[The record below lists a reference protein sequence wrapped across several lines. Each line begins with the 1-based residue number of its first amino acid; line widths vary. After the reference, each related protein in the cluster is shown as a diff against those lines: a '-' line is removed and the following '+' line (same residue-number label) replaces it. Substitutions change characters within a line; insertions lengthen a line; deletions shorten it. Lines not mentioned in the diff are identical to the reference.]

1 MRTLARERDKAEV
14 LRRLRALRQD
24 SVRRWGRMS
33 AHQMVCHLSDGYRLL
48 IGERTTQLAATP
60 LPRLMMRWIALYAP
74 IRWPAGILTTPEL
87 DQDAGGTR
95 PADFD
100 ADVAELEKLLRA
112 VATDQRDRFGAP
124 PSHLRTNVR
133 VGLAAMGVPPRG
145 SPSPSVWRVGAQPT
159 QRGCTRSWL
168 LPERR

>member
-1 MRTLARERDKAEV
+1 MRTLARERDRAEV

-100 ADVAELEKLLRA
+100 ADVAELEKLLRE
-112 VATDQRDRFGAP
+112 VATDRRDRFGHLHPIFGRMSESAWLRWAYLHADH
-124 PSHLRTNVR
+124 HLRQF
-133 VGLAAMGVPPRG
+133 GV
-145 SPSPSVWRVGAQPT
+145 
-159 QRGCTRSWL
+159 
-168 LPERR
+168 